1 MIRTLL
7 DRLGL
12 LELALVVFGVVGVAL
27 TAVAGYA
34 VVSTL
39 DLPISGSPG
48 LAVAVLSGVSL
59 VTFVVVVSKVFRRRG
74 PYRVH

>member
-1 MIRTLL
+1 MIRTLR
-7 DRLGL
+7 DRFGL
-12 LELALVVFGVVGVAL
+12 LELALVVFGAVGVAL

-39 DLPISGSPG
+39 SLPVSGSPG

-59 VTFVVVVSKVFRRRG
+59 VTFVAVASKLLRPRG
-74 PYRVH
+74 SYRVH